1 MLALRRAR
9 DCRHDPPI
17 PFDASPDGGS
27 AIADWIIGFRCPRP
41 GVSAVGL
48 NSTGRLLLGRPRSGN
63 GNSLLPDRDSL
74 FRSLGILSKSTVISP
89 ALSCNAIVHRE
100 PVLLV

>member
-17 PFDASPDGGS
+17 PFDVSPDGGS

-41 GVSAVGL
+41 GASAVGL
-48 NSTGRLLLGRPRSGN
+48 NSTGRPLFRTSQIRERQFPVTGSGFPVPIT
-63 GNSLLPDRDSL
+63 GNSVKKHSDLAGFELP
-74 FRSLGILSKSTVISP
+74 TQ
-89 ALSCNAIVHRE
+89 
-100 PVLLV
+100 